1 MADPIILPPLPHP
14 VMNAML
20 GDDWADLF
28 TTDQL
33 RARDLEIAR
42 LVLEAAAQTCKQKA
56 GRMLNMRDYDY
67 AGSNAL
73 DHAAM
78 LINELQVR
86 HHE

>member
-1 MADPIILPPLPHP
+1 MADPITLPPLPDP
-14 VMNAML
+14 YTGLATNLKEMI
-20 GDDWADLF
+20 
-28 TTDQL
+28 
-33 RARDLEIAR
+33 RARDIEVAR

-56 GRMLNMRDYDY
+56 GRMRNMRDY
-67 AGSNAL
+67 AGGNAL